1 MMEIFFGQLDHEK
14 KVKDSDM
21 VWRLFLKNFGSLH
34 IAAQQSTSAP
44 EEVTKAKDVSKQQ
57 LERF

>member
-1 MMEIFFGQLDHEK
+1 MEIFFGQLDHEK

-34 IAAQQSTSAP
+34 IAAQQSTTTP
-44 EEVTKAKDVSKQQ
+44 EDIEKAKERSKRQI
-57 LERF
+57 ERF